1 MHVAG
6 DVPSEGDAASIVLDL
21 LGLVSILSFNGAH
34 FMRSSFSLHGVGPD
48 FCLAEHDPVVVVP
61 NGLILDVV
69 R

>member
-6 DVPSEGDAASIVLDL
+6 DVPGEGDVAPVVLDL
-21 LGLVSILSFNGAH
+21 LGLVSILRFNGTH
-34 FMRSSFSLHGVGPD
+34 FVRSSFSMHGVGPGL
-48 FCLAEHDPVVVVP
+48 CLAEHDPVVVVP